1 MNIPAEKVAE
11 SLING
16 SRIHRGAMEQV
27 SLSEVT
33 DILHE
38 QGHEVV
44 FENGFYS
51 CRGSAQL
58 AAAKAA
64 KDAAEKAQAALVV
77 AQEKAV
83 AAQAAAD
90 AAAAKAA
97 AIPSVEQPTSPFI
110 DPQYRADPSVPS
122 FVGENIATD
131 TPPQPWPVNPASPPF
146 VEPPVI
152 PSLSPERPAPFV
164 ATPPPPPFRKV

>member
-97 AIPSVEQPTSPFI
+97 AIPVEQPSE
-110 DPQYRADPSVPS
+110 
-122 FVGENIATD
+122 G
-131 TPPQPWPVNPASPPF
+131 TPPYRTDAAGNALPWPVSSPSPEVPPF

-164 ATPPPPPFRKV
+164 APTPPPFRKV

>member
-64 KDAAEKAQAALVV
+64 KDAAEKAQAVLVV

-97 AIPSVEQPTSPFI
+97 AIPSVEQPTP
-110 DPQYRADPSVPS
+110 

-131 TPPQPWPVNPASPPF
+131 TPPQPWPGNPTPPF
-146 VEPPVI
+146 VEPPII

-164 ATPPPPPFRKV
+164 APTPPPFRKV

>member
-97 AIPSVEQPTSPFI
+97 AIPVEH
-110 DPQYRADPSVPS
+110 DL
-122 FVGENIATD
+122 FVES
-131 TPPQPWPVNPASPPF
+131 TPPSYPPPPPEVPPF

-164 ATPPPPPFRKV
+164 APPPPFRKV

>member
-64 KDAAEKAQAALVV
+64 KDAAEKAQAAVVV

-97 AIPSVEQPTSPFI
+97 AIPSVEQPSE
-110 DPQYRADPSVPS
+110 
-122 FVGENIATD
+122 G
-131 TPPQPWPVNPASPPF
+131 TPPYRIDAAGNALQWPLNPPGVPPV
-146 VEPPVI
+146 VEPPII
-152 PSLSPERPAPFV
+152 PSLSPERPQPFV
-164 ATPPPPPFRKV
+164 AATPPPPFRKV